1 LHHEYDPKTN
11 TVTYYA
17 VKKETAVQHRE
28 KDISLFENGRL
39 KSDQQLYADLN
50 YDGYATAD
58 AAGKQKILEANKRD
72 FERQFG
78 EGYYNL
84 YNGFYTNMSVA
95 GQTLTDSQKA
105 RLQELVANPEYYASQ
120 HSGGENS
127 FSLAYGTAWNNANVN
142 VSAGKTGKADW
153 SMTYPAFSMV
163 C

>member
-28 KDISLFENGRL
+28 KDISLFENGRM

-58 AAGKQKILEANKRD
+58 AAGKQKILETNKKD

-84 YNGFYTNMSVA
+84 YNNFYTNMGAS
-95 GQTLTDSQKA
+95 GQYFTDDQKA
-105 RLQELVANPEYYASQ
+105 RLQTLIANSEDYASQ
-120 HSGGENS
+120 HSGGWDS
-127 FSLAYGTAWNNANVN
+127 FSLAYSTAWNNANVN